1 MENYMNTINNTIS
14 FTPSNE
20 QLIAIA
26 KDHPELN
33 QKIKNSVVEA
43 LEKNAVKYI
52 QNRLQSKANTA
63 YDNLYQEVQKNFFSG
78 HSYHSNKSGFTATI
92 EEKFKLQVEEAL
104 ANAVQEEFDSYINS
118 PEFKR
123 TLRVKV
129 QEKIVT
135 SAIKLL
141 DEQILEETKKLI
153 A

>member
-1 MENYMNTINNTIS
+1 MNTPNNIIS

-20 QLIAIA
+20 QLISIA

-52 QNRLQSKANTA
+52 QNRLQLKSNTA
-63 YDNLYQEVQKNFFSG
+63 YDNLFQEVQKNFFAG
-78 HSYHSNKSGFTATI
+78 GNTYYNNKSGFSSTI
-92 EEKFKLQVEEAL
+92 EQKFKNQVEEAL
-104 ANAVQEEFDSYINS
+104 TNAVQEEFDNYINS
-118 PEFKR
+118 AEFKR
-123 TLRVKV
+123 NLKNKV

-141 DEQILEETKKLI
+141 DEQILIETRKLI
-153 A
+153 V